1 MNESFERKL
10 WLSTVPLVSTDVR
23 GLPTGIASGCF
34 VRYGEK
40 NCFYPS
46 NMQPEM
52 AGYGLFSNSMF
63 LIEVQNYT
71 G

>member
-1 MNESFERKL
+1 MNGNFERKL
-10 WLSTVPLVSTDVR
+10 WISTVPLVSTNVR

-46 NMQPEM
+46 SMQLEM
-52 AGYGLFSNSMF
+52 VKCGLFSNSMF